1 MRAARISACALAAAL
16 GAAGAAAQAQ
26 DAAIVFERG
35 AVVQPLPQDA
45 EAAAETSVAGAQPD
59 YDDYLRRT
67 MDAYDSTGMVAAVM
81 VDGRTVYTGARGKA
95 EEGTQRRVTRD
106 TLFPIASI
114 SKAFTTTALAILVD
128 REQVDWDAPVKTY
141 IPEFAM
147 WDPWVGDHFTVRDL
161 LTHRSGLPL
170 GAGDLLIWPDGNA
183 KVDDIIAALPH
194 LRPSTGFRDGYA
206 YDNLLYIVAGEI
218 VARVS
223 GQSWPDFVTQE
234 ILQPVG
240 LTRCAAQKDRIPA
253 GADVVTGH
261 ERAAGAE
268 DGVPIDP
275 RAAFSNTWSAA
286 GGLYCTASDMMAW
299 SKFWFDGGV
308 AADGT
313 RIVSEEQ
320 ARELWQGVTPM
331 GVNGRLRSNGSS
343 HLAMY
348 ALGWVVQDFE
358 GRLMVS
364 HSGGAP
370 GVASNLLLLPEEDI
384 AVFASSNDYRGSAS
398 TFTHQVANALVGR
411 GGSDFI
417 TDWGAAFAEAEAEGA
432 ALISETA
439 GPPADATPPSLAL
452 AKYAGTYRD
461 PWYGEVRISLTDDGA
476 LFIDMGRS
484 EILDGKLTHFSGDR
498 FTAFWPDASLKA
510 DAYVDF
516 ETADGAVTGMTMK
529 AISELT
535 DFSYDF
541 HDLKLERVD

>member
-1 MRAARISACALAAAL
+1 MSLATSLMLAAAP
-16 GAAGAAAQAQ
+16 AHAQ
-26 DAAIVFERG
+26 DSDIVFEPG
-35 AVVQPLPQDA
+35 EIVQPLPTEVTRNSQGQ
-45 EAAAETSVAGAQPD
+45 AAQAQPD
-59 YDDYLRRT
+59 YDDYVRRT
-67 MDAYDSTGMVAAVM
+67 MQAYDSTGMVAAVM
-81 VDGRTVYTGARGKA
+81 VDGEVVYNGAFGKA
-95 EEGTQRRVTRD
+95 EEGTQRKVTRD

-128 REQVDWDAPVKTY
+128 REQVAWDAPVKTY

-147 WDPWVGDHFTVRDL
+147 WDPWVGEHFTVRDL

-183 KVDDIIAALPH
+183 EVDDIIAALPH
-194 LRPSTGFRDGYA
+194 LQPSTGFRDGYA

-223 GQSWPDFVTQE
+223 GQSWPDFVTAE
-234 ILQPVG
+234 ILRPVG
-240 LTRCAAQKDRIPA
+240 LSQCAAQKDRIPG

-286 GGLYCTASDMMAW
+286 GGLYCTAGDMMVW
-299 SKFWFDGGV
+299 SRFWFDGGV
-308 AADGT
+308 TADGQ
-313 RIVSEEQ
+313 RLVSEEQ
-320 ARELWQGVTPM
+320 ARELWEGVTPV
-331 GVNGRLRSNGSS
+331 GVNGRLRGNGSS

-358 GRLMVS
+358 GKLMVS

-384 AVFASSNDYRGSAS
+384 AVFSSSNDYRGAAS
-398 TFTHQVANALVGR
+398 TFNHQVANALVGR

-417 TDWGAAFAEAEAEGA
+417 SEWGAAFAKAEAEGA

-439 GPPADATPPSLAL
+439 GPPADAAQPNLAL
-452 AKYAGTYRD
+452 AEYTGTYRD
-461 PWYGEVRISLTDDGA
+461 PWYGDVRISRTDSGA

-484 EILDGKLTHFSGDR
+484 EILDGELTHFSGDR

-516 ETADGAVTGMTMK
+516 AVEGGKVTGMTMK

-541 HDLKLERVD
+541 HDLKLEKID